1 MIRLKIQKQDQEL
14 PMIVAAQLRYNKDV
28 RNKGVLNA
36 HIKALRLKGWT
47 YQCIGDAL
55 GVTRER
61 ARQLGYQAHNVEIDR
76 LENDPMFAH
85 LLPSPPLVPYEVKD
99 PYMPIQPSATTL
111 ERLLELKPLAERV
124 RSSSKTGRVEAEEY
138 VALLHYANTVENV
151 SIYQLARA
159 LGVTRLAL
167 SSRLVR
173 YGYAVTTSTTRTFA
187 HIREENRV
195 RS

>member
-1 MIRLKIQKQDQEL
+1 MIKMKIQKHDQVL
-14 PMIVAAQLRYNKDV
+14 PEEVRAQLRFTKDIG
-28 RNKGVLNA
+28 NKGQLKA
-36 HIKALRLKGWT
+36 HIKVLRNKGWT
-47 YQCIGDAL
+47 YQCIGEAL
-55 GVTRER
+55 YLTRER
-61 ARQLGYQAHNVEIDR
+61 ARQLAGEAHTSEINR
-76 LENDPMFAH
+76 LLEDPVFSDY
-85 LLPSPPLVPYEVKD
+85 LPTPPLIAY
-99 PYMPIQPSATTL
+99 
-111 ERLLELKPLAERV
+111 ELKPLAERV

-167 SSRLVR
+167 SSRLIR

-187 HIREENRV
+187 PINEENRV